1 MGHAVLPNA
10 PTADVRL
17 PPVYP
22 EQRRATPPE
31 SKLIEVF
38 IPGDLNLFG
47 INADWG
53 RPYYAQSWCNASP
66 FRINTCKSV
75 SKQTTLTIFRMNTYE
90 KTGGGGYPPPRGTDR
105 GRMPYN
111 ARDLS
116 STGHGTRFTGHSCR
130 YAAISRFCAKGHSRS
145 IHCPSQRNPVRAAIS
160 GISSA
165 LYLCEL
171 SVQMVSSS
179 FSMNRKLAAGM
190 CTV

>member
-1 MGHAVLPNA
+1 MRSRLPRASMGHAVLPNA

-47 INADWG
+47 MNA
-53 RPYYAQSWCNASP
+53 
-66 FRINTCKSV
+66 
-75 SKQTTLTIFRMNTYE
+75 YE
-90 KTGGGGYPPPRGTDR
+90 KAAGGGYPPPRGTDR

-116 STGHGTRFTGHSCR
+116 STGHKTRFTGHSCR
-130 YAAISRFCAKGHSRS
+130 YAAISRFCANGHSRS
-145 IHCPSQRNPVRAAIS
+145 IHCPSHRNPVRAAIS

-179 FSMNRKLAAGM
+179 FSMNRKLPAGSA
-190 CTV
+190 